1 MISKQVEDGL
11 GREGGKRHKI
21 QWSVL
26 LPKSKDMMMRS
37 KQNILASAS
46 SCALPREN
54 TSLQQPG
61 TARTSCSPSVEEDVF
76 YDTRSSVSLQ
86 QLLLRSELEDE
97 VSSKFSPSLNERFFR
112 ALQYYWLHLNFICH
126 THIPSS
132 PLQLTDKKLGKD
144 VHHAGVGSA

>member
-11 GREGGKRHKI
+11 GRGGGERHKI

-26 LPKSKDMMMRS
+26 LPKSEDMMMRS

-46 SCALPREN
+46 SCAIPRDN
-54 TSLQQPG
+54 RGLQHPG
-61 TARTSCSPSVEEDVF
+61 TAGISCSPPLVEEDVF

-97 VSSKFSPSLNERFFR
+97 VSSKFSPSRSFR
-112 ALQYYWLHLNFICH
+112 
-126 THIPSS
+126 THSLKGFS
-132 PLQLTDKKLGKD
+132 KLYDIIGFT
-144 VHHAGVGSA
+144 